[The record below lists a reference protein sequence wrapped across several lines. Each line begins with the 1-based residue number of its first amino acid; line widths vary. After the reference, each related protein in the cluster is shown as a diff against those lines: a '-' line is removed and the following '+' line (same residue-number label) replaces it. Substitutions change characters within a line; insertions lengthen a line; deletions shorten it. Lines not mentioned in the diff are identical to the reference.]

1 MTLIM
6 ESTRISKP
14 VLENVQIPMTT
25 RYSLAVAFQ
34 KDHGIP
40 DIDASEPRAVLPS
53 SKKKKLTIRSGRED
67 DNIIPFE

>member
-6 ESTRISKP
+6 ESTRISKS
-14 VLENVQIPMTT
+14 VLENVQMPMTT

-34 KDHGIP
+34 KDNGIP
-40 DIDASEPRAVLPS
+40 DIHASEPGAVLPS
-53 SKKKKLTIRSGRED
+53 SKKKKTTRSGRED